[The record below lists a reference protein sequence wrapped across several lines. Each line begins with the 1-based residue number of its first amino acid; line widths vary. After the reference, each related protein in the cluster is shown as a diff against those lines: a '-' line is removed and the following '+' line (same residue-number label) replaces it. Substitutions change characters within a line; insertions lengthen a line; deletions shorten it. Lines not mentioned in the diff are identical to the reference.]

1 MKKWKCGICGNCFD
15 NFHAQGFNHTIYCP
29 LCYYK
34 ELYKRENKKVKK
46 AIMLLNK
53 YRNRKDNWGVMV
65 YGIWRLCRNNKSIR
79 RSSKMIEFC
88 LGFIIGVFI
97 VCCLVNSGND

>member
-1 MKKWKCGICGNCFD
+1 MKKWQCEICGSEFD
-15 NFHAQGFNHTIYCP
+15 NFHAQGFNNTIYCP

-53 YRNRKDNWGVMV
+53 YRNRKDNWGLWCME
-65 YGIWRLCRNNKSIR
+65 YGDCAEIIKV
-79 RSSKMIEFC
+79 
-88 LGFIIGVFI
+88 LGGV
-97 VCCLVNSGND
+97 VK